1 MNLDYPSQDLRER
14 RSTQHL
20 GPSCE
25 VSPFA
30 CESHPVSLMARLPG
44 RAWSVQWTPGARRS
58 QGERTGIL
66 ISLTAL
72 PATGNGL
79 RTWKAFHLRDVL
91 GIHGFR
97 AAQPR
102 LVRRTERVR
111 HPGVLTGEEAFA
123 RQPCAPWPGR
133 SASVPTGE
141 WRLLSDASRSVPV
154 CRLPTHR

>member
-44 RAWSVQWTPGARRS
+44 KAWSVQWTPGARRS

-123 RQPCAPWPGR
+123 RQRVRTVAWSLRNGP
-133 SASVPTGE
+133 
-141 WRLLSDASRSVPV
+141 
-154 CRLPTHR
+154 HRRM